1 LFFYD
6 VSIALASYPTGE
18 IASGD
23 RCPERGEIA
32 SGHRRAQPP
41 GEPLGGSLQASLVP
55 MNVHT
60 AARYQAPRI
69 GHNTAFERR
78 HAQERVLRVGA
89 PTADAR
95 PHRSPSGVSCRGACP
110 RSGAG
115 RGIRCVVTSAHHPA
129 EPSVPAASQLITR

>member
-69 GHNTAFERR
+69 GHNTALERS
-78 HAQERVLRVGA
+78 HAQKRALRVGA

-95 PHRSPSGVSCRGACP
+95 PHRSPSGVSCGASE
-110 RSGAG
+110 RSG
-115 RGIRCVVTSAHHPA
+115 RGIRRFVTSAHHPA